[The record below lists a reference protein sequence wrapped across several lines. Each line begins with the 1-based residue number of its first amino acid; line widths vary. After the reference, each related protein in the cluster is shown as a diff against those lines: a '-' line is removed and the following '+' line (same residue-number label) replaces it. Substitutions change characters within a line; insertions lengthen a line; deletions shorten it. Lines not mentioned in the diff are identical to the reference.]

1 MLKNQKILFSEAREL
16 ATSVS
21 AVYERNA
28 TEVETWPPDTVKLK
42 SHEAAAMWRDKWD
55 RIHNIT
61 RSSAAIVCCDEALDP
76 IRNTLNTCAPTLEQD
91 NKDRAVLITDYDS
104 FRRRLKG
111 METKRETK
119 GSEINQGTLGELNK
133 EISHF
138 QAKVQAGG
146 KEYDELN
153 EKIKRDMIATKITH
167 DEVIET
173 MLVTF
178 VTAQVHL
185 FSRAAKELDEILRLF
200 PAAKVPIF
208 SVFI

>member
-1 MLKNQKILFSEAREL
+1 MSSVLKNQKILFGEAKEL

-21 AVYERNA
+21 AMYERSA
-28 TEVETWPPDTVKLK
+28 AETDTWPPETMRLK
-42 SHEAAAMWRDKWD
+42 SRDAAAMWRDKWD

-61 RSSAAIVCCDEALDP
+61 RSSTAIVCCDEALDP
-76 IRNTLNTCAPTLEQD
+76 IRDTLNTCAPTLEQD

-111 METKRETK
+111 MEAKRETK
-119 GSEINQGTLGELNK
+119 GAEMNQGTLGEVNR

-178 VTAQVHL
+178 VTAQVSVLHL
-185 FSRAAKELDEILRLF
+185 SSLN
-200 PAAKVPIF
+200 
-208 SVFI
+208 